1 MTNGLFIL
9 VINSDFIFP
18 DELQIIVNRLNRIGK
33 DLSYFL
39 VAGLPYIIAKF
50 NYQFNVTS
58 KFFEVC
64 LLTISSLLF

>member
-18 DELQIIVNRLNRIGK
+18 DELQIIVNHLNRIGK

-39 VAGLPYIIAKF
+39 VAGLPYIIA
-50 NYQFNVTS
+50 
-58 KFFEVC
+58 
-64 LLTISSLLF
+64 